1 MKKVCNHCEGK
12 SVDAVVDAAVPY
24 IVHESAMARS
34 ERHIKRL
41 WIVLIVAVALIFV
54 SNAAWLWAWMQYDY
68 TSECEEIVYQQDGE
82 GTNIIGN
89 SNEVESYGAESNG

>member
-1 MKKVCNHCEGK
+1 MGKCETCK
-12 SVDAVVDAAVPY
+12 NMEMIDNVPF
-24 IVHESAMARS
+24 SALEISQASS

-41 WIVLIVAVALIFV
+41 WIALIVSIALGISLVFA
-54 SNAAWLWAWMQYDY
+54 SNAIWLWVWMQYDY